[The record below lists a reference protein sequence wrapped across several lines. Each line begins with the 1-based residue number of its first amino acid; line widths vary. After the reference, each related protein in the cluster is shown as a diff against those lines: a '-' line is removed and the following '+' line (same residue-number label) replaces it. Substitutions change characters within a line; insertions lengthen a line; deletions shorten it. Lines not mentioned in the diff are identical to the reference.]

1 MTNEQARKVFDAA
14 VEAAKLSG
22 DADRLARAELL
33 REYFTNSAF
42 RRAMTDHVF
51 ALTQAR

>member
-1 MTNEQARKVFDAA
+1 MTNEQARKIFDDA
-14 VEAAKLSG
+14 VDAAKLSG

-42 RRAMTDHVF
+42 RSAMADHVF
-51 ALTQAR
+51 AIVEG